1 MRSFLEQEGGS
12 GRPVTLDPLPDIEW
26 GRGQSGARLWVR
38 GPARSGSGV
47 EEENKAEFRRIYE
60 QHYGSV
66 LAYVL
71 RRYPRE
77 GAEDVVQ
84 ETFLAAWRRFE
95 DLPAPPLPWLY
106 GTTRR
111 ALANRRRGETRGGAL
126 IARIAGS
133 WGDMEFG
140 PVERLAGD
148 GAVGKAFGGLPEADR
163 EILALVAWEDL
174 SPGEAATVL
183 GCSGATARVRLH
195 RARRRFAHA
204 LEEAKKKT
212 ATAAEVRPAT
222 KEGT

>member
-1 MRSFLEQEGGS
+1 MGYS
-12 GRPVTLDPLPDIEW
+12 
-26 GRGQSGARLWVR
+26 GQSAAKLRGRRLAR
-38 GPARSGSGV
+38 PGSGV
-47 EEENKAEFRRIYE
+47 EEEHKAAFRKIYE

-66 LAYVL
+66 MAFVL

-95 DLPAPPLPWLY
+95 ELPEPPLPWLY
-106 GTTRR
+106 GTARR

-133 WGDMEFG
+133 GATEKFE
-140 PVERLAGD
+140 PTER
-148 GAVGKAFGGLPEADR
+148 AVGDLTVRKALAVLPEADR

-195 RARRRFAHA
+195 RARRRFARA